1 LKSGLMRYRVEVQE
15 ISSTPDALGQPT
27 ITWNTT
33 QTVYAQIMPLT
44 ARELYFTK
52 TVRPE
57 TTHRITLRY
66 FAGLT
71 SANRL
76 KMGSRIFNIVGLI
89 NQDEMKRAWLV
100 DAVEVP

>member
-1 LKSGLMRYRVEVQE
+1 MRYRMEVQE
-15 ISSTPDALGQPT
+15 VVSEPDAMGQPT
-27 ITWNTT
+27 
-33 QTVYAQIMPLT
+33 QIWKTIQVRWASILPLT

-57 TTHRITLRY
+57 TSHRITLRY

-71 SANRL
+71 SSNRL
-76 KMGSRIFNIVGLI
+76 KMGVRIFNILGLI
-89 NQDEMKRAWLV
+89 NENEIKKTWLV

>member
-1 LKSGLMRYRVEVQE
+1 VEIQE
-15 ISSTPDALGQPT
+15 VSSTPDALGQPT
-27 ITWNTT
+27 ISWGTT
-33 QTVYAQIMPLT
+33 QTVYAQIMPLN

-57 TTHRITLRY
+57 TTHRVTMRY
-66 FAGLT
+66 FPGLT

-76 KMGSRIFNIVGLI
+76 KMGSRIFNILGLI
-89 NQDEMKRAWLV
+89 NENELKKTWLV

>member
-1 LKSGLMRYRVEVQE
+1 MRSGPMRHRVEIQE
-15 ISSTPDALGQPT
+15 VTSSPDEMGQPT
-27 ITWNTT
+27 ISWGTT
-33 QTVYAQIMPLT
+33 QSAWAQIMPLT

-57 TTHRITLRY
+57 TTHRVTMRY
-66 FAGLT
+66 FPGLT

-76 KMGSRIFNIVGLI
+76 KMGSRIFNILGLI
-89 NQDEMKRAWLV
+89 NENELKKTWLV

>member
-1 LKSGLMRYRVEVQE
+1 MRHRVEIQE
-15 ISSTPDALGQPT
+15 VTSSPDAMGQPT
-27 ITWNTT
+27 ISWGTT
-33 QTVYAQIMPLT
+33 QSAWAQILPLT

-76 KMGSRIFNIVGLI
+76 KMGSRIFNILGLI
-89 NQDEMKRAWLV
+89 NENELKKTWLV

>member
-1 LKSGLMRYRVEVQE
+1 VEIQE
-15 ISSTPDALGQPT
+15 VTSSPDAMGQPT
-27 ITWNTT
+27 ISWGTT
-33 QTVYAQIMPLT
+33 QSAWAQILPLT

-76 KMGSRIFNIVGLI
+76 KMGSRIFNILGLI
-89 NQDEMKRAWLV
+89 NENELKKTWLV